1 LSAAWIDIARCSKN
15 TRSIEVAMTKP
26 APLLELRNISKFFP
40 GVRAL
45 ADVSFDL
52 KAGEVHALVGENGA
66 GKSTLLSCMNGLQQP
81 DAGCILIDGAEVTL
95 TSPTAAIRHR
105 LAMVHQEL
113 VLCPNLT
120 VAQNMFL
127 GREPHGRLGSL
138 DRATMNARAAELL
151 DAIGVR
157 IEPNRELRTLSLNEQ
172 QIVEICRALATDPKV
187 IVLDEPTASLNDDQV
202 KHLISVVKMLKARGL
217 GIVYVS
223 HRLNEVLELSDRITV
238 LRDGQVMA
246 TLAAEGVTE
255 PILVSHMVGK
265 ARATIQSS
273 FRPRPHGDVLLKI
286 DRLTKRGKFE
296 DVSFELR
303 GGEILGIAGLLGCN
317 RESVAQAIFGATN
330 ADEGKILV
338 RNAPVRIRT
347 PYDAIRLG
355 VAYMPADRK
364 NEGLVLGMT
373 VADNASLTTLRD
385 VGRLGWL
392 RRGRVRRMASELVD
406 LLSIKVSGLAQKAV
420 QLSGGNQQKI
430 VIGKWIARKSAIVI
444 AEDPTRGVDIGAKAE
459 IWDALQTLAEEGR
472 ALILMTTE
480 LQEMMHVCD
489 RIIVMSR
496 GRITGEFQ
504 RSEFSAEAITQRFF
518 A

>member
-1 LSAAWIDIARCSKN
+1 MENSAPI
-15 TRSIEVAMTKP
+15 
-26 APLLELRNISKFFP
+26 LELRNLSKSFP

-45 ADVSFDL
+45 SNVSFDL

-81 DAGCILIDGAEVTL
+81 NEGEILIDGRQVTL
-95 TSPTAAIRHR
+95 ATPSVAIEHH

-113 VLCPNLT
+113 VLCSNLT

-127 GREPHGRLGSL
+127 GREPRGGLGTI
-138 DRATMNARAAELL
+138 DRATMNRKASKLL
-151 DAIGVR
+151 ETIGVR
-157 IEPNRELRTLSLNEQ
+157 IDPNRKVGTLSLNEQ
-172 QIVEICRALATDPKV
+172 QIVEICRALATEPKV

-202 KHLISVVKMLKARGL
+202 AHLLGIVKMLKSRGL

-223 HRLNEVLELSDRITV
+223 HRLTEVLEISDRITV
-238 LRDGQVMA
+238 LRDGRVV
-246 TLAAEGVTE
+246 TVLPAAGLTE
-255 PILVSHMVGK
+255 PVLVSHMVGK
-265 ARATIQSS
+265 AKANAHSVY
-273 FRPRPHGDVLLKI
+273 RPRRQGEVLLKV
-286 DRLTKRGKFE
+286 DGLSKAGKFK

-303 GGEILGIAGLLGCN
+303 KGEILGVAGLLGCN
-317 RESVAQAIFGATN
+317 REIVAQALFGATETDGGRIVIGN
-330 ADEGKILV
+330 AAVKLK
-338 RNAPVRIRT
+338 T
-347 PYDAIRLG
+347 PHDAIRLG

-364 NEGLVLGMT
+364 NEGLVLGMN
-373 VADNASLTTLRD
+373 VADNASMTTLRS
-385 VGRLGWL
+385 VGKWGVL
-392 RRGRVRRMASELVD
+392 RRGQVRRLASDLVR
-406 LLSIKVSGLAQKAV
+406 LLSIKVSGLSQKAS

-430 VIGKWIARKSAIVI
+430 VIGKWIARKSGIVI

-459 IWDALQTLAEEGR
+459 IWDALQTLAEEGK
-472 ALILMTTE
+472 ALILLTTE
-480 LQEMMHVCD
+480 LQEMLHVCD

>member
-1 LSAAWIDIARCSKN
+1 MENA
-15 TRSIEVAMTKP
+15 
-26 APLLELRNISKFFP
+26 APLLELRNISKNFP

-81 DAGCILIDGAEVTL
+81 NEGQIRIEGVPVAFAT
-95 TSPTAAIRHR
+95 PTVAIEYR

-127 GREPHGRLGSL
+127 GREPRGSFGRI
-138 DRATMNARAAELL
+138 DRATMNRKASALL

-157 IEPNRELRTLSLNEQ
+157 IDPDRELRTLSLNEQ

-202 KHLISVVKMLKARGL
+202 AHLLSVVKMLKARGL

-223 HRLNEVLELSDRITV
+223 HRLNEVLEISDRITV
-238 LRDGQVMA
+238 LRDGRVVT
-246 TLAAEGVTE
+246 TLDAAGVTE
-255 PILVSHMVGK
+255 PLLVSHMVGK
-265 ARATIQSS
+265 AKADVQNVY
-273 FRPRPHGDVLLKI
+273 RPREQGDVLLKV
-286 DRLTKRGKFE
+286 DRLGKAGKFR

-303 GGEILGIAGLLGCN
+303 RGEILGVAGLLGCN
-317 RESVAQAIFGATN
+317 REAVAQALFGATQ
-330 ADEGKILV
+330 ADEG
-338 RNAPVRIRT
+338 RIVIDRT
-347 PYDAIRLG
+347 EAKLKSPHDAIRLG

-364 NEGLVLGMT
+364 HEGLVLGMN
-373 VADNASLTTLRD
+373 VADNASMTTLGT
-385 VGRLGWL
+385 VGKWGVL
-392 RRGRVRRMASELVD
+392 RHGRVRRLTSDLVR
-406 LLSIKVSGLAQKAV
+406 LLSIKVSGLSQKAS

-430 VIGKWIARKSAIVI
+430 VIGKWIARKSGIVI

-480 LQEMMHVCD
+480 LQEMLHVCD

>member
-1 LSAAWIDIARCSKN
+1 ME
-15 TRSIEVAMTKP
+15 TR
-26 APLLELRNISKFFP
+26 APLLELRNISKNFP

-45 ADVSFDL
+45 AHVSFDL
-52 KAGEVHALVGENGA
+52 RAGEVHALVGENGA

-81 DAGCILIDGAEVTL
+81 NEGQILLGGQQVTL
-95 TSPTAAIRHR
+95 ASPTAAIEHR

-120 VAQNMFL
+120 VAQNIFL
-127 GREPHGRLGSL
+127 GREPRSSLGRI
-138 DRATMNARAAELL
+138 DRASMNRKASELL
-151 DAIGVR
+151 ETIGVG
-157 IEPNRELRTLSLNEQ
+157 IEPDRALRTLSLNEQ

-202 KHLISVVKMLKARGL
+202 AHLLGVVKMLKARGL

-238 LRDGQVMA
+238 LRDGRVVT
-246 TLAAEGVTE
+246 TLDAAGVTE
-255 PILVSHMVGK
+255 PTLVSHMVGK
-265 ARATIQSS
+265 AKAEVQNLY
-273 FRPRPHGDVLLKI
+273 RPREQGDVLLKV
-286 DRLTKRGKFE
+286 DRLAKAGKFR
-296 DVSFELR
+296 DISFELR
-303 GGEILGIAGLLGCN
+303 KGEILGVAGLLGCN
-317 RESVAQAIFGATN
+317 REALAQALFGAVSTDDGQIVIN
-330 ADEGKILV
+330 NSAV
-338 RNAPVRIRT
+338 RLKSPH
-347 PYDAIRLG
+347 DAIRLG

-364 NEGLVLGMT
+364 HEGLVLGMN
-373 VADNASLTTLRD
+373 VADNTSLTTLGA
-385 VGRLGWL
+385 VGKWGVL
-392 RRGRVRRMASELVD
+392 RHGRVRRLGSDLVK
-406 LLSIKVSGLAQKAV
+406 LLSIKVSGLSQKAS

-430 VIGKWIARKSAIVI
+430 VIGKWIARKSGIVI

-480 LQEMMHVCD
+480 LQEMLHVCD

-496 GRITGEFQ
+496 GRITGEFK

>member
-1 LSAAWIDIARCSKN
+1 MENAAPI
-15 TRSIEVAMTKP
+15 
-26 APLLELRNISKFFP
+26 LELRNISKSFP

-81 DAGCILIDGAEVTL
+81 NEGQILIDGQAAVLAT
-95 TSPTAAIRHR
+95 PTAAIHHR

-127 GREPHGRLGSL
+127 GREPRGGLGTI
-138 DRATMNARAAELL
+138 DRATMNRRAVELL
-151 DAIGVR
+151 ETIGVR
-157 IEPNRELRTLSLNEQ
+157 IDPDRELRTLSLNEQ

-202 KHLISVVKMLKARGL
+202 AHLLGVVKMLKARGL

-223 HRLNEVLELSDRITV
+223 HRLNEVLDISDRITV
-238 LRDGQVMA
+238 LRDGRVVT
-246 TLAAEGVTE
+246 TLDAKGVTE
-255 PILVSHMVGK
+255 PLLVSHMVGK
-265 ARATIQSS
+265 PSTEVESAY
-273 FRPRPHGDVLLKI
+273 RPRPQGEVLLKV
-286 DRLTKRGKFE
+286 DRLAKAGKFR
-296 DVSFELR
+296 DISFELR
-303 GGEILGIAGLLGCN
+303 RGEILGVAGLLGCN
-317 RESVAQAIFGATN
+317 REAVAQALFGAT
-330 ADEGKILV
+330 ATDEG
-338 RNAPVRIRT
+338 RIVIGETEARLKS
-347 PYDAIRLG
+347 PHDAIRLG
-355 VAYMPADRK
+355 IAYMPADRK
-364 NEGLVLGMT
+364 HEGLVLGMN
-373 VADNASLTTLRD
+373 VADNASMTTLGA
-385 VGRLGWL
+385 VGKWGVL
-392 RRGRVRRMASELVD
+392 RHGRVRRLASDLVR
-406 LLSIKVSGLAQKAV
+406 LLSIKVSGLSQKAS

-430 VIGKWIARKSAIVI
+430 VIGKWIARKSGIVI

-480 LQEMMHVCD
+480 LQEMLHVCD

-496 GRITGEFQ
+496 GRITGEFR

>member
-1 LSAAWIDIARCSKN
+1 MEKQ
-15 TRSIEVAMTKP
+15 T
-26 APLLELRNISKFFP
+26 PLLELRNISKTFP

-81 DAGCILIDGAEVTL
+81 NEGQILIGGEQVTL
-95 TSPTAAIRHR
+95 ATPTIAIEHR

-113 VLCPNLT
+113 VLCPNLS

-127 GREPHGRLGSL
+127 GREPRSSFGRI
-138 DRATMNARAAELL
+138 DRATMNRKAAELL
-151 DAIGVR
+151 ETIGVR
-157 IEPNRELRTLSLNEQ
+157 IDPNRELRTLSLNEQ

-202 KHLISVVKMLKARGL
+202 AHLLSVVKMLKSRGL

-223 HRLNEVLELSDRITV
+223 HRLNEVLEISDRITV
-238 LRDGQVMA
+238 LRDGRVVTTLDA
-246 TLAAEGVTE
+246 TGVTE
-255 PILVSHMVGK
+255 PLLVSHMVGK
-265 ARATIQSS
+265 AKADLQSVY
-273 FRPRPHGDVLLKI
+273 RPRAQGEVRLKV
-286 DRLTKRGKFE
+286 DRLAKTGKFR
-296 DVSFELR
+296 DISFELR
-303 GGEILGIAGLLGCN
+303 KGEILGVAGLLGCN
-317 RESVAQAIFGATN
+317 REALAQALFGAIAT
-330 ADEGKILV
+330 DEGRIVIDNSVV
-338 RNAPVRIRT
+338 RLRSPH
-347 PYDAIRLG
+347 DAIRLG

-364 NEGLVLGMT
+364 HEGLVFGMN
-373 VADNASLTTLRD
+373 VADNASMTTLRV
-385 VGRLGWL
+385 VGKWGVL
-392 RRGRVRRMASELVD
+392 RHGRVRRLAADLVKR
-406 LLSIKVSGLAQKAV
+406 LSIKVSTITQKAS

-430 VIGKWIARKSAIVI
+430 VIGKWIARKSGIVI
-444 AEDPTRGVDIGAKAE
+444 AEDPTRGVDVGAKAE

-480 LQEMMHVCD
+480 LQEMLHVCD

>member
-1 LSAAWIDIARCSKN
+1 ME
-15 TRSIEVAMTKP
+15 TR
-26 APLLELRNISKFFP
+26 APLLELRNISKNFP

-45 ADVSFDL
+45 AHVSFDL
-52 KAGEVHALVGENGA
+52 RAGEVHALVGENGA

-81 DAGCILIDGAEVTL
+81 NEGQILLGGQQVTL
-95 TSPTAAIRHR
+95 ASPTAAIEHR

-120 VAQNMFL
+120 VAQNIFL
-127 GREPHGRLGSL
+127 GREPRSSLGRI
-138 DRATMNARAAELL
+138 DRASMNRKASELL
-151 DAIGVR
+151 ETIGVR
-157 IEPNRELRTLSLNEQ
+157 IEPDRALRTLSLNEQ

-202 KHLISVVKMLKARGL
+202 AHLLGVVKMLKARGL

-238 LRDGQVMA
+238 LRDGRVVT
-246 TLAAEGVTE
+246 TLDAAGVTE
-255 PILVSHMVGK
+255 PTLVSHMVGK
-265 ARATIQSS
+265 AKVEVQNLY
-273 FRPRPHGDVLLKI
+273 RPREQGDVLLKV
-286 DRLTKRGKFE
+286 DRLAKAGKFR
-296 DVSFELR
+296 DISFELR
-303 GGEILGIAGLLGCN
+303 KGEILGVAGLLGCN
-317 RESVAQAIFGATN
+317 REALAQALFGAVSTDDGQIVIN
-330 ADEGKILV
+330 NSAV
-338 RNAPVRIRT
+338 RLKSPH
-347 PYDAIRLG
+347 DAIRLG

-364 NEGLVLGMT
+364 HEGLVLGMN
-373 VADNASLTTLRD
+373 VADNTSLTTLGA
-385 VGRLGWL
+385 VGKWGVL
-392 RRGRVRRMASELVD
+392 RHGRVRRLGSDLVK
-406 LLSIKVSGLAQKAV
+406 LLSIKVSGLSQKAS

-430 VIGKWIARKSAIVI
+430 VIGKWIARKSGIVI

-480 LQEMMHVCD
+480 LQEMLHVCD

-496 GRITGEFQ
+496 GRITGEFK